1 MPPKYLFAPTVPVSA
16 PVVGREA
23 RFPLRRIYGLVR
35 NHRRHAR
42 EMGGAELAPPTVFL
56 KPSDPAAVVVL
67 EAGEEG
73 VVRYPRLTGRLHPE
87 IELVVA
93 IGVAGADIRR
103 DAALDHVFGYAVGLD
118 MTRQDLLDAA
128 SAQGFAWCVGKSF
141 EDAAVLGPITPAAQA
156 GGVHDAEFR
165 LRVNG
170 EARQRGR
177 VSELTWGVAET
188 IEQLSKSWA
197 LQPGDLIYMGTCDG
211 VGPVVVGDRL
221 EGSVEGLEALRA
233 RVVAHSTLKSEPGRW
248 MERGENMPTT
258 RDEAGETFRYLCE
271 DLTRPLPV
279 YAHATVYHGVG
290 HVSGVQGFKPGTY
303 EFPERVE
310 DEVDQMMVN
319 LGKILAGIGSD
330 FRSLL
335 KMNLFFTN
343 IDRDFAAANE
353 VVNRYIPD
361 HSPARSSIGVAA
373 LPRNARV
380 VVDCVAVAAPP
391 KGPAAKDANGYDIA
405 LINDLSDE
413 RFDRKFAAISSS
425 KTWRAEMK
433 RRRPFATAEKL
444 LDDASDVWWNR
455 CSREDWIESFSG
467 RPVIGDLE
475 SFVKDKW
482 CYLEDEHVI
491 EAGPEVAAELIRCNA
506 PYMEKF
512 GFIWILLCEGLTPEQ
527 QLANYKRRVENDPR
541 TELVENCVEE
551 FKIIQRRLRLCL
563 LNQDPYDV
571 P

>member
-1 MPPKYLFAPTVPVSA
+1 MPSKHLVAPAVPVSA
-16 PVVGREA
+16 PVVGSEA
-23 RFPLRRIYGLVR
+23 RFPLCRIYGLVR
-35 NHRRHAR
+35 NHSRHAR

-56 KPSDPAAVVVL
+56 KPSDAAAVVIL

-73 VVRYPRLTGRLHPE
+73 EVRYPSLTRKLHPE
-87 IELVVA
+87 LELVVA
-93 IGVAGADIRR
+93 IGVEGANIRR
-103 DAALDHVFGYAVGLD
+103 EAALDHVFGYAVGLD
-118 MTRQDLLDAA
+118 MTRQDLLDDA
-128 SAQGFAWCVGKSF
+128 SAKGFAWCVGKSF
-141 EDAAVLGPITPAAQA
+141 EDGAVLGPITPAARA
-156 GGVHDAEFR
+156 AGVHDAEFR

-170 EARQRGR
+170 QGRQRGR

-188 IEQLSKSWA
+188 IAQLSTAWT
-197 LQPGDLIYMGTCDG
+197 LRPGDLIYMGTCDG
-211 VGPVVVGDRL
+211 VAPVLVGDLL

-233 RVVAHSTLKSEPGRW
+233 RVVANSALKSQARRR
-248 MERGENMPTT
+248 MQRGDDMPTT
-258 RDEAGETFRYLCE
+258 RAEAGETLRYLCE

-310 DEVDQMMVN
+310 EEVDQMMAN

-330 FRSLL
+330 FRSVL

-343 IDRDFAAANE
+343 LERDFAASNE

-380 VVDCVAVAAPP
+380 VVDCVAAASPP
-391 KGPAAKDANGYDIA
+391 KAPAAKDAKGYDIA

-433 RRRPFATAEKL
+433 RRRPFASAEKL
-444 LDDASDVWWNR
+444 LEDAADVWWNR

-527 QLANYKRRVENDPR
+527 
-541 TELVENCVEE
+541 
-551 FKIIQRRLRLCL
+551 
-563 LNQDPYDV
+563 
-571 P
+571 